1 MVVLT
6 DVAHE
11 DADLAVVDLAP
22 VATPLA
28 LDPDRV
34 RAAFGETARIEDDD
48 AIGLAQ
54 AIGHLS
60 DQHLDQRAMVP
71 WRGADEFL
79 DDLSFDIDERRDV
92 LGVLAG

>member
-1 MVVLT
+1 MILVT
-6 DVAHE
+6 NVAYE

-34 RAAFGETARIEDDD
+34 QAAFGETARIKGDD

-54 AIGHLS
+54 AISHLTY
-60 DQHLDQRAMVP
+60 QHLDQRPVGP
-71 WRGADEFL
+71 WCGAN
-79 DDLSFDIDERRDV
+79 
-92 LGVLAG
+92 